1 MSAREPLNRS
11 DRTADSTRHDPR
23 TRADAPR
30 ADRAGAGARS
40 TSFKREEK
48 SADRKGVASID
59 DAVKSFLRASGI
71 GAKLGPWPV
80 YQAFLEAAGA
90 AFARR
95 ARPVRFARG
104 ELVVEVDSAAHLAEL
119 QSFLG
124 AELRVKTN
132 QILGA
137 ENVRKL
143 SFKLKR

>member
-1 MSAREPLNRS
+1 MPPEGPVS
-11 DRTADSTRHDPR
+11 
-23 TRADAPR
+23 RALSVGAASR
-30 ADRAGAGARS
+30 RAGAGAA
-40 TSFKREEK
+40 
-48 SADRKGVASID
+48 ADRKGLASID
-59 DAVKSFLRASGI
+59 DAVKGFLRASGI

-80 YQAFLEAAGA
+80 YQAFLEAAGVT
-90 AFARR
+90 FARR

-124 AELRVKTN
+124 AELRSKTN

-143 SFKLKR
+143 TFKLKR